1 MPQDHASGIQAL
13 LFDLDGTLLDA
24 FDQYAI
30 SLIAALKHFHLP
42 TPSRERVRELMGSSG
57 DYAML
62 SLGVLPEQ
70 LREAQRRWV
79 EWAQPIAYLARPFP
93 GVVPLLKRLR
103 QAGYRL
109 GIVTSRPHRSVEIT
123 PAAMELA
130 SLVDLLVARD
140 DTVEGKPHPEPVLY
154 ALNQLA
160 LAPEQAVYVGDA
172 HYDIEAGQRA
182 GCLTILAT
190 WDGVHLD
197 PDGKYQPHFTVAT
210 PEQLADLVLNGKL
223 EERSHHSRQLG

>member
-1 MPQDHASGIQAL
+1 MRQNTSRIQAL

-24 FDQYAI
+24 FEQYAL

-42 TPSRERVRELMGSSG
+42 TPSRERVRELMGSAG
-57 DYAML
+57 EYALL

-70 LREAQRRWV
+70 LPEAQRRWV
-79 EWAQPIAYLARPFP
+79 EWAQAIAHLARPFP

-103 QAGYRL
+103 AAGYRL

-123 PAAMELA
+123 PSAVELA

-154 ALNQLA
+154 ALNRLA
-160 LAPEQAVYVGDA
+160 LAPGQAAYVGDA
-172 HYDIEAGQRA
+172 HYDIEAGRRA

-190 WDGVHLD
+190 WDDVHFD
-197 PDGKYQPHFTVAT
+197 PNGEYQPHFTVAS
-210 PEQLADLVLNGKL
+210 PEELAELVLDGRWD
-223 EERSHHSRQLG
+223 EQQH